1 MKHTAVALM
10 LLRCFWLQ
18 RQLWPSPNHRLPQLT
33 YRPWSCRT
41 MHMRRFLSRPCP
53 NPRKTLALRIPI
65 GPTRPGTH
73 LERRRRA
80 DCGSSGPPRSHP
92 YFCRTLDARARR
104 AAHGTN
110 IKCLASIDLTRP
122 NKCNHRDGNTRD
134 SRECTVKSAGHHGPI
149 VSE

>member
-1 MKHTAVALM
+1 
-10 LLRCFWLQ
+10 
-18 RQLWPSPNHRLPQLT
+18 
-33 YRPWSCRT
+33 

-149 VSE
+149 VSEEFFYLKPTLKIPHLLLPLRCFPRRAKAL